1 MSILPVLNENI
12 RIQESDVLRGAASGA
27 AMLRHKSK
35 HHKKESHDKETGE
48 TFSYKNLEGSA
59 KSDHIS
65 DSDITQSMSL
75 TDSQATASW
84 SSEEKKVFE
93 DQMESLQDQ
102 LIAAMMQNQ
111 KLGNVTVP
119 AEFSCFIFS

>member
-1 MSILPVLNENI
+1 
-12 RIQESDVLRGAASGA
+12 
-27 AMLRHKSK
+27 MLRHKLHLSK

-84 SSEEKKVFE
+84 SGDDKKVFE

-102 LIAAMMQNQ
+102 LIAAVLQNQ
-111 KLGNVTVP
+111 KLGNIQYAAP
-119 AEFSCFIFS
+119 